1 MLRLDL
7 FLKMSTLIKRRT
19 VAKIACN
26 YGKVL
31 VNKKPCK
38 ASYEVK
44 KNDIITIL
52 TKQPSIEVRVIDTS
66 KKIGKQAAKEMF
78 EII

>member
-19 VAKIACN
+19 IAKMACT
-26 YGKVL
+26 YGKIL
-31 VNKKPCK
+31 VNEKPCK

-52 TKQPSIEVRVIDTS
+52 IKQPSIVVRVIDIS
-66 KKIGKQAAKEMF
+66 KKIGKKAAKEMF